1 MRRPGFDTRTS
12 KSFHRIPEDVQVELR
27 EHRNLQNQ
35 DRGARGR
42 DCEKPLR
49 DPRQNVGFV
58 AHVFAP
64 SDCESNHA

>member
-1 MRRPGFDTRTS
+1 MRRPGFDIRNLL
-12 KSFHRIPEDVQVELR
+12 IAYCEDVQIELR
-27 EHRNLQNQ
+27 RHRNLQSQ
-35 DRGARGR
+35 HCGARGR
-42 DCEKPLR
+42 DRQRPLR